1 MKVKE
6 IQEKEK
12 INLKLQNKKKVQ
24 KLKEKGI
31 TLIALVVT
39 IIILLILAGVTLN
52 MALSG
57 DGLFNKAK
65 LSAKKY
71 DEASEEEALKFQM
84 LSMQLDGDDSKIG
97 TSLYDKNG
105 DNINKW
111 HLIIEN
117 ENNNKYGTGW
127 RFIKKGTKLE
137 ENVIA
142 KYSWIIN
149 DNTGEMK
156 KLEEGKYTELSYLDS
171 LGVEEGLIFNFDSS
185 IIENGE
191 NKTIEELQKEL
202 GSNVELKGFNDNK
215 EISGLTESSFNLDG
229 IDDYIEINYNSE
241 EDKKKLSENGITFE
255 FYGILDRGRVFS
267 VKTNSVVRED
277 NWGGLF
283 CYYDGDEL
291 KFPEMRFWLGDSGNN
306 LADFLWC
313 FRSSCSESD
322 TLIKSDN
329 MQVNENNRFGYN
341 FSNIVYSEV
350 VSGQKDIYMTFTLDC
365 SKIYK
370 SDDDGE
376 HYLASL
382 YINGKREF
390 YGKYNKKLWDGFI
403 EDSLP
408 GLSKIN
414 IGRNSSGKEG
424 NWCYSKMNL
433 YSNRL
438 YARALSEEEVKLNY
452 DKTKA
457 YRNLILN
464 K

>member
-1 MKVKE
+1 MKCKE

-84 LSMQLDGDDSKIG
+84 LSMQLNGNDSKIG

-202 GSNVELKGFNDNK
+202 GSNVELKGFDDNK
-215 EISGLTESSFNLDG
+215 ENSGLTESSFNLDG
-229 IDDYIEINYNSE
+229 IDDYIEINYNSK

-283 CYYDGDEL
+283 CYYDGNEL
-291 KFPEMRFWLGDSGNN
+291 QFPQMRFWLNPSEEGFATFMWSLATTLGN
-306 LADFLWC
+306 
-313 FRSSCSESD
+313 D
-322 TLIKSDN
+322 TLITSDN
-329 MQVNENNRFGYN
+329 MEKNSGVELGYN
-341 FSNIVYSEV
+341 YGNIEYKKVIPRQSEV
-350 VSGQKDIYMTFTLDC
+350 YVTFTLDC
-365 SKIYK
+365 SRIYK
-370 SDDDGE
+370 TDNDGE

-382 YINGKREF
+382 YINGEKRF
-390 YGKYNKKLWDGFI
+390 DGRYNKKLWDSFVK
-403 EDSLP
+403 DKLP
-408 GLSKIN
+408 NLSKID
-414 IGRNSSGKEG
+414 IGRNSAGVFG
-424 NWCYSKMNL
+424 YWQYSKMNL